1 LQNFKTLFLVFLLFS
16 VTLSLFFVLK
26 ADQSEIS
33 ASHPLERKHFSLQ
46 RERIEKPSETL
57 EDKMYF
63 LGKFDPAQEN
73 NFVEIDSK
81 YAKRQ
86 GLFLRSEAYE
96 AFVKMHTAALKD
108 GVQLTIVS
116 ATRNFDYQK
125 FIWERKWSGK
135 SLVEGKNLAKSVS
148 DPVERAKIIL
158 RFSSMPGTSRHHWG
172 TDIDLNA
179 LNNDYFLK
187 GEGEKIYAWLTE
199 NASDY
204 GFCQTY
210 TPKNST
216 RSSGYEEEKWHWS
229 YLPLSR
235 LFLTGYTQ
243 QVKYA
248 DLKGFLG
255 WETAKELC
263 VIKNYVLSINTECR

>member
-1 LQNFKTLFLVFLLFS
+1 MFLFFS
-16 VTLSLFFVLK
+16 ITLSLIFVLK

-33 ASHPLERKHFSLQ
+33 ASHPLERKHLSLQ
-46 RERIEKPSETL
+46 RERIEKQSEAL
-57 EDKMYF
+57 EDKMYL

-81 YAKRQ
+81 YANRQ
-86 GLFLRSEAYE
+86 GMFLRSEAYE
-96 AFVKMHTAALKD
+96 TFVKMHTAALED

-116 ATRNFDYQK
+116 ATRNFESQK
-125 FIWERKWSGK
+125 YIWERKWSGK
-135 SLVEGKNLAKSVS
+135 TLVEGKNLTKSVS

-187 GEGEKIYAWLTE
+187 GEGEKTYTWLKE
-199 NASDY
+199 NASDF

-216 RSSGYEEEKWHWS
+216 RPSGYEEEKWHWS
-229 YLPLSR
+229 YLPLAR
-235 LFLTGYTQ
+235 PFLVQYTQ
-243 QVKYA
+243 KVIYD
-248 DLKGFLG
+248 DLKDFLG

-263 VIKNYVLSINTECR
+263 VIENYVLSINTECR